1 MSFEAVPGA
10 ANVCAGGVAQME
22 HPLLT
27 CQVNEASFANV
38 VHPHGEIDLSTV
50 PILRGALGDAVALGR
65 HVIVDLTDVTFIDS
79 TGFREFLVH
88 RRVCRENDRLM
99 VLVNPRDRVQ
109 HVIET
114 LNFFQMIPV
123 FPSMDAAQTSL
134 KGVPLPGDRQSAGS
148 TSLGDRPPV
157 RPPA

>member
-1 MSFEAVPGA
+1 M
-10 ANVCAGGVAQME
+10 N
-22 HPLLT
+22 HPLLD
-27 CQVNEASFANV
+27 CQVNEASYANI
-38 VHPHGEIDLSTV
+38 VHPYGEIDLSSV
-50 PILRGALGDAVALGR
+50 PILRGALSHAVALGR

-99 VLVNPRDRVQ
+99 VLVNPRARVR

-123 FPSMDAAQTSL
+123 FPSMDAAQDSL
-134 KGVPLPGDRQSAGS
+134 KSAPLPGAR
-148 TSLGDRPPV
+148 
-157 RPPA
+157 

>member
-1 MSFEAVPGA
+1 MQ
-10 ANVCAGGVAQME
+10 N
-22 HPLLT
+22 PLLN
-27 CQVNEASFANV
+27 CQVDEAPVANI

-50 PILRGALGDAVALGR
+50 PILRGALAEAVSLGR
-65 HVIVDLTDVTFIDS
+65 HIIVDLSDVTFIDS

-99 VLVNPRDRVQ
+99 VLVNPRERVQ
-109 HVIET
+109 HVIDM

-134 KGVPLPGDRQSAGS
+134 KGVPLPGTRS
-148 TSLGDRPPV
+148 V
-157 RPPA
+157 

>member
-1 MSFEAVPGA
+1 
-10 ANVCAGGVAQME
+10 ME
-22 HPLLT
+22 HPLLN
-27 CQVNEASFANV
+27 CRVDGASFANI

-50 PILRGALGDAVALGR
+50 PILRDALTEAVSLGR

-79 TGFREFLVH
+79 TGFREFLIH

-109 HVIET
+109 HVIDT

-123 FPSMDAAQTSL
+123 YPSMETAQTTL
-134 KGVPLPGDRQSAGS
+134 KGVPLPEE
-148 TSLGDRPPV
+148 V
-157 RPPA
+157 R